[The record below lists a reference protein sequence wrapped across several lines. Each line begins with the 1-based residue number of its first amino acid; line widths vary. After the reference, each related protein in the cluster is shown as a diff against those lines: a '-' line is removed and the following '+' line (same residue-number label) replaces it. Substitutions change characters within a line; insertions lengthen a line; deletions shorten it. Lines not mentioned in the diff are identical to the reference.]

1 MSFSD
6 TVSLLALII
15 GVLAVTMV
23 PFAVYLDAQNKR
35 LSHAQDRSE
44 HTLLEMRKQQRLQAL
59 TLEAVSQLATASR
72 SSHQFAE
79 GMIHRILASNGAM
92 SGHEER
98 FDAALRNFDT
108 AIERAQKRLEMLS
121 ADRQVQLSAFKTL
134 AERLADVECLDSMS
148 FVAGDDPELRSYVA
162 RARKR
167 ISAYVAEGIK

>member
-15 GVLAVTMV
+15 GVLAVTMI

-35 LSHAQDRSE
+35 LLHAQEKSE

-59 TLEAVSQLATASR
+59 TLEAVSQLATTSR
-72 SSHQFAE
+72 CSNQYAE
-79 GMIHRILASNGAM
+79 GMIHRILATNGAL
-92 SGHEER
+92 SGHEDQ
-98 FDAALRNFDT
+98 FNSALRNFDT

-121 ADRQVQLSAFKTL
+121 PNRQVQLSAFKTL
-134 AERLADVECLDSMS
+134 AEKLADIECLDAMS
-148 FVAGDDPELRSYVA
+148 IVAEDDPELRNYVA

-167 ISAYVAEGIK
+167 ISTYVSDGMK